1 MAKKI
6 ISPVDTFVG
15 GRIKARR
22 LEMSMSQETL
32 GNAIGLTF
40 QQVQKYEKGSNRV
53 GSSRLM
59 QIANALKVPPTFF
72 FDGSPGAGGK
82 TQDQLASAADGLS
95 EFASSKEGHALI
107 RAFMN
112 VPKDLRR
119 SIVAMVEKIADHQ

>member
-6 ISPVDTFVG
+6 ISPVDAFVG
-15 GRIKARR
+15 ARIKARR
-22 LEMSMSQETL
+22 LEVSMSQEKL
-32 GNAIGLTF
+32 GAAIGLTF

-59 QIANALKVPPTFF
+59 QIANALKVAPAYF
-72 FDGSPGAGGK
+72 FDGSPGAGRK
-82 TQDQLASAADGLS
+82 AQDQLASAADGLS